1 MKASETLKDDAARF
15 KEAADR
21 YGDAYG
27 LTGKTPDELF
37 AEAKGSKNFA
47 RGAVAATLTVVES
60 MISEAEKLETEGN

>member
-1 MKASETLKDDAARF
+1 MKASETLRLKAARF

-21 YGDAYG
+21 YGEANG

-60 MISEAEKLETEGN
+60 LISEAEKLETEGN